1 MDAAPRSRSAQ
12 PMSRRSALSNALSNA
27 LSTARCAPAVLVTA
41 ALLAAGTPDA
51 LLARPAAPRVLVHH
65 VGAAAVS
72 AVLVGPTAY
81 VGIGPRLAV
90 IDVST
95 PRTPRTLGL
104 SEPAEVL
111 LSEIVAAPG
120 RVYAV
125 DETLGLL
132 IFDVTDPA
140 RPREVGRYQ
149 GRGEA
154 GGAAAVGN
162 TVLLADSVEGVMAV
176 DLSNPAKPT
185 FLGRWEAPGE
195 GEPREIVAAG
205 DRAYVTLKGDNDQL
219 VALDISNPAKM
230 TTLGEVQPPSV
241 FMSALALSGNRLF
254 LADGLGMT
262 AIDVTDPRKMVV
274 RGQFEAGA
282 MERIAVEGDVVWCA
296 SQDGLWVIDVRT
308 MAAPRM
314 RLALPSESGAR
325 AVAVAGGVAV
335 VADTA
340 ALQVMDVGSPLAS
353 PGGARI
359 DLSAFPGVELSDL
372 ARFGDHLAVAAG
384 GAGLRVYAVAKSG
397 QPTAVGS
404 LDGSPSGHHRTY
416 TGALTVRGTTAYV
429 AEDGLAG
436 GLRIVD
442 LTAPA
447 NPTQLGAIESPGLG
461 HRPAVMGDHVLVP
474 STGAD
479 ALGVRVFAV
488 ADPARPR
495 DVAFVDLARPVPA
508 VVVAADH
515 AFAAGDDLTV
525 IGLTDPA
532 APTVVAT
539 VPGLALSGL
548 ATDGRWLYGTGS
560 TDGLVVVDA
569 ATPSRPR
576 VAARLA
582 LPGGASDP
590 RLDGSALFVAT
601 GAGGVLRVDVAD
613 PLHPTVTARWVTG
626 EPAAGL
632 TVDGDTAWVRG
643 TAGIVQAIARTA
655 PSAPHVVASI
665 DQSGA
670 VVEVAVDGGRLAALS
685 GWDADHRHLTLL
697 DGLDAPRTVGRSP
710 LGRLTGFL
718 TPGEDLSLVAG
729 TAWVPGGPLGLS
741 AYGVQDPLNVTRL
754 TTTLPSPDEIPT
766 LERSIV
772 VGQHGFGLTPDGLF
786 VFDVANPATPKI
798 LGEKRIADGFA
809 LAASAD
815 TVWVLAGDFDTTMLL
830 AFDART
836 PRSLP
841 PAGSWPV
848 PGGAADLAYADG
860 RLFLANST
868 DGLDIWTAAG
878 PRDTKRLATLPFDD
892 FPRAVTASG
901 NRAWIA
907 LDAAPGFTVH
917 AVDITDPAAPV
928 DLGKTTVPDRQD
940 IDLAAADG
948 RAYVAN
954 ALGGLY
960 VLTFGEPPATT
971 PTSTPAATTP
981 IGPTPSAPTPSA
993 TTPSAATTTAP
1004 PRGETP
1010 TPGGTVDGGSGKVYL
1025 PISVRTFALP

>member
-12 PMSRRSALSNALSNA
+12 PTSRRSALSNALSND
-27 LSTARCAPAVLVTA
+27 LSTARCALAMLVTA
-41 ALLAAGTPDA
+41 ALLATGTPDA
-51 LLARPAAPRVLVHH
+51 LLARPAAPRVLAHH
-65 VGAAAVS
+65 IGAAAIS

-125 DETLGLL
+125 DESLGLL

-296 SQDGLWVIDVRT
+296 SQDGLWVIDVRA
-308 MAAPRM
+308 MATPRL
-314 RLALPSESGAR
+314 RLALPSVSGAR

-359 DLSAFPGVELSDL
+359 DLSAFPGVDLSDL

-397 QPTAVGS
+397 QPAAVGS

-416 TGALTVRGTTAYV
+416 TGALTVRGTTAYL

-508 VVVAADH
+508 VVVAGSH

-539 VPGLALSGL
+539 LPGLALSGL
-548 ATDGRWLYGTGS
+548 ATDGRWLYGASS

-613 PLHPTVTARWVTG
+613 PIHPTVTARWVTG

-643 TAGIVQAIARTA
+643 TAGIVQAIARAA
-655 PSAPHVVASI
+655 PSAPHVVASL

-697 DGLDAPRTVGRSP
+697 DGLDAPRSVGRSP
-710 LGRLTGFL
+710 LGRLSGFL
-718 TPGEDLSLVAG
+718 TPGEDLSVVAG

-766 LERSIV
+766 LERSVV

-786 VFDVANPATPKI
+786 VFDVANPATPEI

-960 VLTFGEPPATT
+960 VLTFGEPPATPPTPSRRSTTT
-971 PTSTPAATTP
+971 PTSRRRRPSPTRRRSRAAAHRPRSGCGTD
-981 IGPTPSAPTPSA
+981 GSHRGRRR
-993 TTPSAATTTAP
+993 AARSRAL
-1004 PRGETP
+1004 RP
-1010 TPGGTVDGGSGKVYL
+1010 TPGVG
-1025 PISVRTFALP
+1025 